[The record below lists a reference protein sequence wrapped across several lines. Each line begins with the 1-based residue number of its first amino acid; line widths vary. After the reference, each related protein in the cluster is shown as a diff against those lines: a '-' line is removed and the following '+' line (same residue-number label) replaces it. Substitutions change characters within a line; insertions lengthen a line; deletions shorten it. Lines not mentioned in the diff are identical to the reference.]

1 MNSKNIPT
9 YYGKKWTQATVG
21 DMIENEKYKGDV
33 CGQKIYI
40 DNPLTHKRIRNYGEK
55 EKYYIRNHHE
65 AIVSPELWEKAQE
78 VKKKEQSI
86 KLLVILAIV
95 QRDILLVVKYVVD
108 FAELIILER
117 VQVKRKMEHIQD
129 IVHVYKNN
137 TIVNLVRIH
146 YGLEKKF

>member
-1 MNSKNIPT
+1 MNSENIPT

-21 DMIENEKYKGDV
+21 DMIENEKYKCDV
-33 CGQKIYI
+33 WVKSYV
-40 DNPLTHKRIRNYGEK
+40 NNSLTHKRIKNYGEK
-55 EKYYIRNHHE
+55 EKYYIRNPHE

-78 VKKKEQSI
+78 VKKKRTI

-129 IVHVYKNN
+129 TGHVYKNN
-137 TIVNLVRIH
+137 KIVNLVRIH